1 MGLPYR
7 RCCSVWILTEEI
19 GRTEIWKLREGKG
32 DEYMMDYHTYKKF
45 MIEILQQRFGEE
57 AKVCLIEVNKI
68 NDTKLEALILK
79 RKGEHLSPIVYLNS
93 LYKEYLKKREPQ
105 DSVNLCMDVFSGK
118 KYEKGWE
125 IRLDWEYLRPRVGI
139 RLIGR
144 ERNQEYLQDKIY
156 VERMDLAVV
165 FTVVLKQDEGGEAA
179 VTVTESLM
187 EACGADREALQMAAW
202 ENLMKEDFLIQSIT
216 EIIGEL
222 FQLKPEKEY
231 GTEDITD
238 MGLYV
243 LSNKQR
249 IFGARA
255 MCRKDILKAFA
266 EELGSNL
273 YIIPSSVHELIL
285 TKDDGN
291 ISAGWIKE
299 VVQEINGNSYTI
311 KPEEVLSDSVYYY
324 DRKTEEIQIM
334 A

>member
-1 MGLPYR
+1 MG
-7 RCCSVWILTEEI
+7 SVT
-19 GRTEIWKLREGKG
+19 KG
-32 DEYMMDYHTYKKF
+32 SM
-45 MIEILQQRFGEE
+45 G
-57 AKVCLIEVNKI
+57 N
-68 NDTKLEALILK
+68 LK
-79 RKGEHLSPIVYLNS
+79 
-93 LYKEYLKKREPQ
+93 
-105 DSVNLCMDVFSGK
+105 
-118 KYEKGWE
+118 
-125 IRLDWEYLRPRVGI
+125 
-139 RLIGR
+139 
-144 ERNQEYLQDKIY
+144 
-156 VERMDLAVV
+156 
-165 FTVVLKQDEGGEAA
+165 
-179 VTVTESLM
+179 
-187 EACGADREALQMAAW
+187 
-202 ENLMKEDFLIQSIT
+202 KEDFLIQSIT

-222 FQLKPEKEY
+222 FQLEPEQEY
-231 GTEDITD
+231 GTEDMTD
-238 MGLYV
+238 IGLYV

-299 VVQEINGNSYTI
+299 AVQEINGNSYTI